1 MWARMWTTISSA
13 CAASVRLPIRTRQA
27 TRALRGGES
36 GPLAQSMSVFRTR
49 SVGGSPTKEG
59 RRLESIHAVHRRREL
74 GSTIVRGRC
83 RTPSDARV
91 PISCTRQRRR
101 LLSIDGRPRASQLAA
116 QLRALRDNPNQH
128 CQSSGRGLR
137 DPVGDS
143 SISERLTPA
152 RGKEAAMFDI
162 PGITGLLAL
171 ALFATW
177 VATRARRDNRRLVK
191 WVGLVLSSVIT
202 LACTLAIGVALV
214 GFYKINFPPHRP
226 AVTELRVAG
235 TPDQVARGARFG
247 AFCALC
253 HSPNANVPLVG
264 ADFTRGGP
272 PVGTMFATNLT
283 PAGEIKNWSD
293 AEVIRA
299 IREGVHKSG
308 RALVIMPSEVFHNLS
323 DVDVQAIV
331 AYLRSQPAAG
341 PNTPATKLNVVG
353 ALFIGAGLAPTSAQ
367 PPITQP
373 IVAPAGRRLGRLRQV
388 PGLDSGLPTVP
399 WRKPRGPHQRRAWPT
414 RRPKPHGDRPEV
426 ECRGL
431 QPYPAHG
438 CGSLHP
444 HANARGCHG
453 SRFPASQVTRISR
466 RSIPTYTA

>member
-1 MWARMWTTISSA
+1 
-13 CAASVRLPIRTRQA
+13 
-27 TRALRGGES
+27 
-36 GPLAQSMSVFRTR
+36 
-49 SVGGSPTKEG
+49 
-59 RRLESIHAVHRRREL
+59 
-74 GSTIVRGRC
+74 
-83 RTPSDARV
+83 
-91 PISCTRQRRR
+91 
-101 LLSIDGRPRASQLAA
+101 
-116 QLRALRDNPNQH
+116 
-128 CQSSGRGLR
+128 
-137 DPVGDS
+137 
-143 SISERLTPA
+143 
-152 RGKEAAMFDI
+152 MFDI
-162 PGITGLLAL
+162 LGVTGLLAL

-177 VATRARRDNRRLVK
+177 LATRARRANRRLVK
-191 WVGLVLSSVIT
+191 WVGLVLSSVLT
-202 LACTLAIGVALV
+202 LACTLAIGLALV

-272 PVGTMFATNLT
+272 PIGTMYATNLT
-283 PAGEIKNWSD
+283 PAGEIKNSSD

-341 PNTPATKLNVVG
+341 PNTPTTKLNVVG

-373 IVAPAGRRLGRLRQV
+373 IVAPAEDASADYGKYLVSILGCRL
-388 PGLDSGLPTVP
+388 
-399 WRKPRGPHQRRAWPT
+399 
-414 RRPKPHGDRPEV
+414 
-426 ECRGL
+426 
-431 QPYPAHG
+431 
-438 CGSLHP
+438 
-444 HANARGCHG
+444 CHG
-453 SRFPASQVTRISR
+453 ENLAGRTSGGPGPPGGPNLTVIVPKWSVEDFNHTLRTGVDPYNHTLTRGMPWKQISSFASDEDLKAIY
-466 RSIPTYTA
+466 TYLHGLTPIVGSTK